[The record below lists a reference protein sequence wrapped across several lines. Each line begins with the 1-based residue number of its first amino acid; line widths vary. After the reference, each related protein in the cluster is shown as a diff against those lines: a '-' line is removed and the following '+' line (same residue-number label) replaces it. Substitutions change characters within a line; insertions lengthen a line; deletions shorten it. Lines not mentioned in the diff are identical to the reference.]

1 MRRSV
6 KIATTTA
13 ALVAG
18 GALVASSALAANV
31 GQAAGGRNG
40 NGPQAS
46 SSSAQGQGQGQGKG
60 AGQRGMGRN
69 SQQSGTAQ
77 RGASH
82 AQNLASVG
90 SGTLTQ
96 EQKDALQYMA
106 EEEKLAHDVYTQLA
120 AKYPQA
126 TVFSRI
132 ADSEQQHLDSV
143 RSLLTRY
150 DLADPTAGKAIGQF
164 ASADISALYADLMG
178 SATSVT
184 AAYQVGVT
192 IEKDD
197 LAELDKADDGVT
209 APDVTLVYSNLTKAS
224 ERHLAAFERQL

>member
-13 ALVAG
+13 AMVAG
-18 GALVASSALAANV
+18 GVLVASSALAATYGPGSANCTGTGTGV
-31 GQAAGGRNG
+31 QAN
-40 NGPQAS
+40 S
-46 SSSAQGQGQGQGKG
+46 STAQGQGFGG
-60 AGQRGMGRN
+60 GQRGMGRN
-69 SQQSGTAQ
+69 AQQSGTVQ

-82 AQNLASVG
+82 AQNLAAVG

-96 EQKDALQYMA
+96 QQKDDLQYMA
-106 EEEKLAHDVYTQLA
+106 EEEKLAHDVYTALA
-120 AKYPQA
+120 AKFPG
-126 TVFSRI
+126 TMFSRI

-143 RSLLTRY
+143 RSLLARY
-150 DLADPTAGKAIGQF
+150 DLADPTAGRAIGQF

-178 SATSVT
+178 SASTVT

-197 LAELDKADDGVT
+197 LAELDRADNGVT
-209 APDVTLVYSNLTKAS
+209 APDVNLVYGNLAKAS
-224 ERHLAAFERQL
+224 ERHLAAFERNL